1 MIRTVRVHCRALSRR
16 SVLVSAGGLGVA
28 VAFGGVPVL
37 ADGAGMPPVAAPVVA
52 PVVGGHFRPNAW
64 VTVAADGSVTII
76 SPAVEMG
83 QGIMTTLP
91 LLVAEEM
98 DADWN
103 RVRVV
108 QAPSDAET
116 YGNPGF
122 YGIQLT
128 GGSESTRGYNALLR
142 LTGAQTRLILLSG
155 AATILKVPVTE
166 LATEPNRVVH
176 PSSGR
181 SLDYG
186 EIAARAALPDPLPQA
201 TEADLKPS
209 DRWRYI
215 GSRTIRRV
223 DVPAKVNGSAAFG
236 IDVQRP
242 DMLYGAVLR
251 APVQGERPEAIDD
264 AEARAL
270 PGIVRIVPLAYGVG
284 IIGNTVEAT
293 RRAKDLLS
301 VSWSATSRVRR
312 YGSARLLDAYRAIG
326 RDTGRPGVQAHS
338 RGDADAAIAGAA
350 TVIEVDYMSDH
361 VAHATMEPMNATAL
375 VTGDTVELWAPTQG
389 PTGTQGFA
397 AAVAGTTP
405 DKVKVNTTLLGGG
418 FGRKAEADFIEDA
431 VSLAKAVEGRP
442 VKVIW
447 SREDDIRHDKFRPLE
462 AQHVTVGLDAAGTIV
477 GWRHRIV
484 ADSIFARTMP
494 SLFEQAGG
502 HDDVVTEGALFNYAV
517 PAHQVEYLRQDNGL
531 AIGFWFAVGVGYTRF
546 AIECVVDEIAAARGV
561 DPVALRLELLKD
573 RPRARA
579 VIETVA
585 RMAQWDRARDGRGLG
600 LAYSDAFGSHCAQVA
615 EVSLD
620 RDSGVIRVHK
630 VWCAIDPGVAI
641 QPLHIEAM
649 MMTGITNGTGHALF
663 EQINIVDGEVQESN
677 FDTYRVIRMSEAPD
691 IEVAVVP
698 TPGAPFGGIGQ
709 AGLPPTGPAIANA
722 VARLTG
728 GVRLRHYPFT
738 PDRVKAAL
746 NA

>member
-1 MIRTVRVHCRALSRR
+1 MTGTCKPQLRALSRR
-16 SVLVSAGGLGVA
+16 SFLISAGSLGIA
-28 VAFGGVPVL
+28 VTLGSH
-37 ADGAGMPPVAAPVVA
+37 ADLVHGAAMAPAAE
-52 PVVGGHFRPNAW
+52 GNLRPNAW
-64 VTVAADGSVTII
+64 VTIAAAGTVSII
-76 SPAVEMG
+76 APAVEMG
-83 QGIMTTLP
+83 QGITTTLP
-91 LLVAEEM
+91 LLVAEEL

-142 LTGAQTRLILLSG
+142 LVGAQTRMILLAG
-155 AATILKVPVTE
+155 AAGMLGVPASALE
-166 LATEPNRVVH
+166 TEPHRVVH
-176 PSSGR
+176 RPSGR

-186 EIAARAALPDPLPQA
+186 EIATHAVFPDPLPQA
-201 TEADLKPS
+201 TEADLKSS

-215 GSRTIRRV
+215 GSRTIGRI
-223 DVPAKVNGSAAFG
+223 DVPAKVNGAAIFG
-236 IDVQRP
+236 IDVQLP

-251 APVQGERPEAIDD
+251 APVQDERPESIDD
-264 AEARAL
+264 AEARAV
-270 PGIVRIVPLAYGVG
+270 PGITHIVAMSYGVG
-284 IIGNTVEAT
+284 IIGETVEAT
-293 RRAKDLLS
+293 TRAKDLLN
-301 VSWSATSRVRR
+301 VTWSTTSRVRD
-312 YGSARLLDAYRAIG
+312 YTSQRLLDGYRVLG
-326 RDTGRPGVQAHS
+326 RDLAQPGVVAYS
-338 RGDADAAIAGAA
+338 GGDTEAAIASAA

-375 VTGDTVELWAPTQG
+375 VAGDRVEIWAPTQG

-397 AAVAGTTP
+397 ADVVGTTP
-405 DKVKVNTTLLGGG
+405 DKVKVNTTLVGGG
-418 FGRKAEADFIEDA
+418 FGRKAEADFIIDA
-431 VSLAKAVEGRP
+431 VSLAKVVEGRP

-447 SREDDIRHDKFRPLE
+447 SREDDIRHDTFRPLE
-462 AQHVTVGLDAAGTIV
+462 AQHLRVGLDAEGNIV

-484 ADSIFARTMP
+484 ADSIFARTLP
-494 SLFEQAGG
+494 PVFAQAGG
-502 HDDVVTEGALFNYAV
+502 HDDVVTEGAKFNYAV
-517 PAHQVEYLRQDNGL
+517 PAHQIEYLRQDMGL

-546 AIECVVDEIAAARGV
+546 AIECTVDEIAAARGI
-561 DPVALRLELLKD
+561 DPLALRLELLKD
-573 RPRARA
+573 QPRGRA

-585 RMAQWDRARDGRGLG
+585 RMAEWDRARDGRGLG
-600 LAYSDAFGSHCAQVA
+600 VAYSDAFGSHCAQVA

-620 RDSGVIRVHK
+620 RDTGEIRVHK

-663 EQINIVDGEVQESN
+663 EQINVVDGQVQEGN
-677 FDTYRVIRMSEAPD
+677 FDTYRVIRMSEAPE

-698 TPGAPFGGIGQ
+698 TPGSPFGGIGQ

-722 VARLTG
+722 VAQLTG
-728 GVRLRHYPFT
+728 GLRLRHYPFT
-738 PDRVKAAL
+738 PERVKAAL
-746 NA
+746 DA

>member
-1 MIRTVRVHCRALSRR
+1 MTHILQPQSRALSRR
-16 SVLVSAGGLGVA
+16 SFLVTAGGLGIA
-28 VAFGGVPVL
+28 VAFGSLPDL
-37 ADGAGMPPVAAPVVA
+37 AYGAAMASTAEGA
-52 PVVGGHFRPNAW
+52 FRPNAW
-64 VTVAADGSVTII
+64 ITIAPDGTVSII
-76 SPAVEMG
+76 APAVEMG
-83 QGIMTTLP
+83 QGITTTLP
-91 LLVAEEM
+91 LLVAEEL

-103 RVRVV
+103 RVRIV

-142 LTGAQTRLILLSG
+142 LTGAQTRSVLLAG
-155 AATILKVPVTE
+155 AAGMLNVPVKE
-166 LATEPNRVVH
+166 LETEPHMVVH

-181 SLDYG
+181 SLDYS
-186 EIAARAALPDPLPQA
+186 EIATKALLPDSLPQA

-215 GSRTIRRV
+215 GSRTVGRI
-223 DVPAKVNGSAAFG
+223 DVPSKVNGTAVFG
-236 IDVQRP
+236 IDVQLP
-242 DMLYGAVLR
+242 EMLFGAVLR
-251 APVQGERPEAIDD
+251 APVQDERPETIDD
-264 AEARAL
+264 VEARNV
-270 PGIVRIVPLAYGVG
+270 PGITHIVPLHYGVG
-284 IIGNTVEAT
+284 IIGETVEAT
-293 RRAKDLLS
+293 RRAKDLLK
-301 VSWSATSRVRR
+301 VTWSKTSRVRN
-312 YGSARLLDAYRAIG
+312 YTSQRLLDKYRAVG
-326 RDTGRPGVQAHS
+326 RDLGQQGVPAHTN
-338 RGDADAAIAGAA
+338 GDAEAAIAGAA
-350 TVIEVDYMSDH
+350 TVIAVDYMSDH

-375 VTGDTVELWAPTQG
+375 VAGDRVEIWAPTQG

-397 AAVAGTTP
+397 AEVVGTTA
-405 DKVKVNTTLLGGG
+405 DKVKVNTTLIGGG
-418 FGRKAEADFIEDA
+418 FGRKAEADFIVDA

-447 SREDDIRHDKFRPLE
+447 SREDDVRHDKFRPLE
-462 AQHVTVGLDAAGTIV
+462 AQHIRVGLDAEGNIV

-484 ADSIFARTMP
+484 ADSIFARTLP
-494 SLFEQAGG
+494 PVFAEAGG
-502 HDDVVTEGALFNYAV
+502 HDDVVTEGAKFNYTV
-517 PAHQVEYLRQDNGL
+517 PAHQIEYLRQDNGL

-546 AIECVVDEIAAARGV
+546 AIECVVDEIASARGV

-573 RPRARA
+573 QPRARK

-585 RMAQWDRARDGRGLG
+585 RMAEWDRTRDGRGLG

-615 EVSLD
+615 EVSLN
-620 RDSGVIRVHK
+620 RETGEIRVHK

-649 MMTGITNGTGHALF
+649 MVTGITNGTGHALF
-663 EQINIVDGEVQESN
+663 ERINVVNGEVQESN
-677 FDTYRVIRMSEAPD
+677 FDTYRVIRMSEAPE

-698 TPGAPFGGIGQ
+698 TPGSPFGGIGQ

-738 PDRVKAAL
+738 PERVKAAL
-746 NA
+746 EA

>member
-1 MIRTVRVHCRALSRR
+1 MTHILQPQSRELSRR
-16 SVLVSAGGLGVA
+16 SFLVTAGGLGIA
-28 VAFGGVPVL
+28 VAFGSLPDL
-37 ADGAGMPPVAAPVVA
+37 AYGAAMASTAEGA
-52 PVVGGHFRPNAW
+52 FRPNAW
-64 VTVAADGSVTII
+64 ITIAADGMVSII
-76 SPAVEMG
+76 APAVEMG
-83 QGIMTTLP
+83 QGITTTLP
-91 LLVAEEM
+91 LLVAEEL

-103 RVRVV
+103 RVRIV

-142 LTGAQTRLILLSG
+142 LTGAQTRLVLLAG
-155 AATILKVPVTE
+155 AAGMLNVPVKE
-166 LATEPNRVVH
+166 LETEPHRVVH

-181 SLDYG
+181 SLDYS
-186 EIAARAALPDPLPQA
+186 EIATKALLPDSLPQA

-215 GSRTIRRV
+215 GSRTVRRI
-223 DVPAKVNGSAAFG
+223 DVPSKVNGTAVFG
-236 IDVQRP
+236 IDVQLP
-242 DMLYGAVLR
+242 EMLFGAVLR
-251 APVQGERPEAIDD
+251 APVQDERPVTIDD
-264 AEARAL
+264 VEARNV
-270 PGIVRIVPLAYGVG
+270 PGITHIVPLHYGVG
-284 IIGNTVEAT
+284 IIGETVEAT
-293 RRAKDLLS
+293 RRAKDLLK
-301 VSWSATSRVRR
+301 VTWSKTSRVRN
-312 YGSARLLDAYRAIG
+312 YTSQRLLDKYRAVG
-326 RDTGRPGVQAHS
+326 RDLGQQGVPAHTN
-338 RGDADAAIAGAA
+338 GDAEAAIAGAA
-350 TVIEVDYMSDH
+350 TVIAVDYMSDH

-375 VTGDTVELWAPTQG
+375 VAGDRVEIWAPTQG

-397 AAVAGTTP
+397 AEVVGTTP
-405 DKVKVNTTLLGGG
+405 DKVKVNTTLIGGG
-418 FGRKAEADFIEDA
+418 FGRKAEADFIVDA

-447 SREDDIRHDKFRPLE
+447 SREDDVRHDKFRPLE
-462 AQHVTVGLDAAGTIV
+462 AQHIRVGLDAEGNIV

-484 ADSIFARTMP
+484 ADSIFARTLP
-494 SLFEQAGG
+494 PVFAEAGG
-502 HDDVVTEGALFNYAV
+502 HDDVVTEGAKFNYTV
-517 PAHQVEYLRQDNGL
+517 PAHQIEYLRQDNGL

-546 AIECVVDEIAAARGV
+546 AIECVVDEIAAVRGV

-573 RPRARA
+573 QPRARK

-585 RMAQWDRARDGRGLG
+585 RMAEWDRARDGRGLG

-615 EVSLD
+615 EVSLN
-620 RDSGVIRVHK
+620 RETGEIRVHK

-649 MMTGITNGTGHALF
+649 MVTGITNGTGHALF
-663 EQINIVDGEVQESN
+663 EQINVVNGEVQESN
-677 FDTYRVIRMSEAPD
+677 FDTYRVIRMSEAPE

-698 TPGAPFGGIGQ
+698 TPGSPFGGIGQ

-738 PDRVKAAL
+738 PERVKAAL
-746 NA
+746 EA

>member
-1 MIRTVRVHCRALSRR
+1 MTHILQPQSRELSRR
-16 SVLVSAGGLGVA
+16 SFLVTAGGLGIA
-28 VAFGGVPVL
+28 VAFGSLPDL
-37 ADGAGMPPVAAPVVA
+37 AYGAAMASAAEGA
-52 PVVGGHFRPNAW
+52 FRPNAW
-64 VTVAADGSVTII
+64 ITIAADGMVSII
-76 SPAVEMG
+76 APAVEMG
-83 QGIMTTLP
+83 QGITTTLP
-91 LLVAEEM
+91 LLVAEEL

-103 RVRVV
+103 RVRIV

-142 LTGAQTRLILLSG
+142 LTGAQTRLVLLAG
-155 AATILKVPVTE
+155 AAGMLNVPVKE
-166 LATEPNRVVH
+166 LETEPHRVVH

-181 SLDYG
+181 SLDYS
-186 EIAARAALPDPLPQA
+186 EIATKALLPDSLPQA

-215 GSRTIRRV
+215 GSRTVRRI
-223 DVPAKVNGSAAFG
+223 DVPSKVNGTAVFG
-236 IDVQRP
+236 IDVQLP
-242 DMLYGAVLR
+242 EMLFGAVLR
-251 APVQGERPEAIDD
+251 APVQDERPVTIDD
-264 AEARAL
+264 VEARNV
-270 PGIVRIVPLAYGVG
+270 PGITHIVPLHYGVG
-284 IIGNTVEAT
+284 IIGETVEAT
-293 RRAKDLLS
+293 RRAKDLLK
-301 VSWSATSRVRR
+301 VTWSKTSRVRN
-312 YGSARLLDAYRAIG
+312 YTSQRLLDKYRAVG
-326 RDTGRPGVQAHS
+326 RDLGQQGVPAHTN
-338 RGDADAAIAGAA
+338 GDAEAAIAGAA
-350 TVIEVDYMSDH
+350 TVIAVDYMSDH

-375 VTGDTVELWAPTQG
+375 VAGDRVEIWAPTQG

-397 AAVAGTTP
+397 AEVVGTTP
-405 DKVKVNTTLLGGG
+405 DKVKVNTTLIGGG
-418 FGRKAEADFIEDA
+418 FGRKAEADFIVDA

-447 SREDDIRHDKFRPLE
+447 SREDDVRHDKFRPLE
-462 AQHVTVGLDAAGTIV
+462 AQHIRVGLDAEGNIV

-484 ADSIFARTMP
+484 ADSIFARTLP
-494 SLFEQAGG
+494 PVFAEAGG
-502 HDDVVTEGALFNYAV
+502 HDDVVTEGAKFNYTV
-517 PAHQVEYLRQDNGL
+517 PAHQIEYLRQDNGL

-546 AIECVVDEIAAARGV
+546 AIECVVDEIASARGV

-573 RPRARA
+573 QPRARK

-585 RMAQWDRARDGRGLG
+585 RMAEWDRARDGRGLG

-615 EVSLD
+615 EVSLN
-620 RDSGVIRVHK
+620 RETGEIRVHK

-649 MMTGITNGTGHALF
+649 MVTGITNGTGHALF
-663 EQINIVDGEVQESN
+663 EQINVVNGEVQESN
-677 FDTYRVIRMSEAPD
+677 FDTYRVIRMSEAPE

-698 TPGAPFGGIGQ
+698 TPGSPFGGIGQ

-738 PDRVKAAL
+738 PERVKAAL
-746 NA
+746 EA